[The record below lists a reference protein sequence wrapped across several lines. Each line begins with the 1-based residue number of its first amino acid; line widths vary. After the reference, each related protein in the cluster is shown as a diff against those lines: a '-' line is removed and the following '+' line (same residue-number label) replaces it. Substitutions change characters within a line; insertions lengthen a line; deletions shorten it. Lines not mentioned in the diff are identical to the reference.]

1 LKIEIVRQKEKEKGA
16 VVEGKRQKYAVD
28 RERE

>member
-1 LKIEIVRQKEKEKGA
+1 LKIEIVRQKKKENEAGK
-16 VVEGKRQKYAVD
+16 EGKRQKYAVD